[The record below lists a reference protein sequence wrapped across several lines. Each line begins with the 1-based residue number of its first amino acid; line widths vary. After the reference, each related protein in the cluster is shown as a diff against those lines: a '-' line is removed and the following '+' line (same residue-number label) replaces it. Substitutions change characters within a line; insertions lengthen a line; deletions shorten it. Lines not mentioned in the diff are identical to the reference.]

1 MATNAD
7 DQEEMEG
14 LENAFQDLLDM
25 ETDSPDKRETC
36 DKCRLFIY
44 INNY

>member
-7 DQEEMEG
+7 NMEDTED

-25 ETDSPDKRETC
+25 EIDSPDKRETC
-36 DKCRLFIY
+36 DKCR
-44 INNY
+44 

>member
-7 DQEEMEG
+7 ATENTEG

-25 ETDSPDKRETC
+25 EIDSPDKRETC
-36 DKCRLFIY
+36 DKCR
-44 INNY
+44 